1 LKHTTNTSH
10 SLNTNTLSLIITA
23 LSLLDGILAAAQ
35 PAPLGPPP
43 GVVIAASPD
52 PQKVF
57 VFSPS
62 LTILP
67 DGSYVA
73 SYDTRSHVIIKTSG
87 DRGASWKQLA
97 DLPGQKWSTLFVHRG
112 GLYLIGVIG
121 GKGSMIIRRSTDSGR
136 TWTEPRNERSG
147 LIAEGH
153 FHCGPVPVV
162 VHGGRVW
169 RAFEEF
175 APTKPERHFSA
186 FVMSAPEDTDLLVA
200 TNWTRSDQ
208 MAFRREWL
216 NTRNEEWLEGNVV
229 VTPAGGLVDI
239 LRVESHPAAGAAT
252 ALPGAAAAIPR
263 FEVAA
268 KLNISPD
275 GRHVTFDPARDFIH
289 FIGSES
295 KYTIRYDPV
304 SRRYWTLGNKI
315 TNPNSGDDWTHSP
328 HHQRNVMALASSA
341 DLRDW
346 KESYRVLSYAA
357 GSVVVKAGS
366 RVGFQYVDWQFD
378 GDDLIAVCRMSW
390 DGADYH
396 NSNFITFHRIK
407 NFRTLTLAD
416 SPPDLAVGLS
426 GKPERGNP

>member
-1 LKHTTNTSH
+1 MKQHTVQIVAVLLLV
-10 SLNTNTLSLIITA
+10 SLH
-23 LSLLDGILAAAQ
+23 AADQ
-35 PAPLGPPP
+35 SKPAPLGPPP

-62 LTILP
+62 LAILP
-67 DGSYVA
+67 GGSYVA
-73 SYDTRSHVIIKTSG
+73 SYDTRGHVIVKTSE
-87 DRGASWKQLA
+87 DRGATWKQLA

-112 GLYLIGVIG
+112 GLYLIGVS
-121 GKGSMIIRRSTDSGR
+121 GKQGSMIIRRSTDGGHN
-136 TWTEPRNERSG
+136 WTEPADAHSG
-147 LIAEGH
+147 LLAEGH

-162 VHGGRVW
+162 VHNGRVW

-186 FVMSAPEDTDLLVA
+186 FVMSAQEDADLLVA

-208 MAFRREWL
+208 IAVRREWL

-229 VTPAGGLVDI
+229 VTPTGGLVDI
-239 LRVESHPAAGAAT
+239 LRVESHPAAGVPM
-252 ALPGAAAAIPR
+252 ALPGPVGAITR

-268 KLNISPD
+268 MLNISPD
-275 GRHVTFDPARDFIH
+275 GRHVSFDPAKDFIH

-295 KYTIRYDPV
+295 KFTIRYDPV

-315 TNPNSGDDWTHSP
+315 TNPTSGDDWTHSP
-328 HHQRNVMALASSA
+328 HHQRNVTALASST

-346 KESYRVLSYAA
+346 KENYRLLSYDA

-366 RVGFQYVDWQFD
+366 RVGFQYLDWQFD
-378 GDDLIAVCRMSW
+378 GDDIIAVCRMSW

-396 NSNFITFHRIK
+396 DSNFITFHRIK
-407 NFRTLTLAD
+407 SFRTLTLAD
-416 SPPDLAVGLS
+416 SPPDLAVDSS
-426 GKPERGNP
+426 GKQKTENP